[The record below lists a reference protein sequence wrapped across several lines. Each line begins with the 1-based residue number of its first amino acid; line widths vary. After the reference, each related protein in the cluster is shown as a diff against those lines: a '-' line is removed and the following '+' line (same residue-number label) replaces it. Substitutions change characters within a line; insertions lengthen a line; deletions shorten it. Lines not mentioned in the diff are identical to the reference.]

1 MEDNSTEGSI
11 NLNINY
17 NYEENE
23 DRTAHS
29 QLDNISP
36 NEMLDIFMQNTNA
49 SESEEDKSENSKI
62 YFTDQ
67 FLKQIEE
74 KKDEAKKP
82 GLKVNMFNITKEN
95 GEKLKKKRGRQTEE
109 NKSTIEGS
117 NQKIHDK
124 FSIDNTLR
132 KIQVHYI
139 SCIISASNDI
149 LKDFN
154 YQERFYKLDYNFKK
168 TVNKDYFESLKTKKL
183 IDIICNNISKKYKE
197 KGENP
202 NHKIYEKI
210 KENTVL
216 KKFFDENYITF
227 FRDVYFKGDKII
239 NLKKYGLDK
248 VITLSKYVKIFK
260 DLIRDNKNN
269 VENSEKYIENLNL
282 CVYQNYIPENK
293 FLTN

>member
-1 MEDNSTEGSI
+1 MEDNSTEDSI

-36 NEMLDIFMQNTNA
+36 NEMLDIFMQNTKV
-49 SESEEDKSENSKI
+49 SEREEAESENSKI

-67 FLKQIEE
+67 FLKQIGE
-74 KKDEAKKP
+74 KKDETKKP
-82 GLKVNMFNITKEN
+82 GLKVNMFNIAKEN

-109 NKSTIEGS
+109 SKSTIEGS

-139 SCIISASNDI
+139 SCIISTSNDI
-149 LKDFN
+149 LKAFN

-168 TVNKDYFESLKTKKL
+168 TVNKDYFESLKKKKL
-183 IDIICNNISKKYKE
+183 IEIICNNISKKYKD
-197 KGENP
+197 KGENL

-216 KKFFDENYITF
+216 KNFFDENYITF
-227 FRDVYFKGDKII
+227 FRDFYFKGDKII